1 MDKTNEDSGNRHR
14 NATLDVLLGVGPSKK
29 MSCHLKRMTLA
40 VKKSKIRGAGLG
52 LFANMDF
59 PADAVLGEYWGV
71 RTTTKPA
78 DGRYVWHIDTD
89 DGSVYI
95 DAAQNDCPLRFVN
108 GAKTERQHER
118 INCKTYISHGA
129 LLYVTTRAVKAGEEL
144 IIDYGPYYWACDC
157 ERCRPN
163 RKNSRSTSRK
173 ISRVA
178 NRGDR
183 INVAFATIDL
193 FAGVGGFSL
202 GAAAAGAR
210 VILAVEACPKIAAL
224 HTLNLPLKSWAA
236 NRQQSSPT
244 IFASFTSSPAAATS
258 ISTARRPA
266 RASPWPTK

>member
-1 MDKTNEDSGNRHR
+1 MR
-14 NATLDVLLGVGPSKK
+14 LV
-29 MSCHLKRMTLA
+29 

-59 PADAVLGEYWGV
+59 PADVVLGEYWGV

-78 DGRYVWHIDTD
+78 NGRYVWHIDTI

-95 DAAQNDCPLRFVN
+95 DAANNDCPLRFVN

-144 IIDYGPYYWACDC
+144 IVDYGPYYWECEC
-157 ERCRPN
+157 ERDIC
-163 RKNSRSTSRK
+163 RSTDRDETERDICRSTDRDICRSTDRDICRATDRDETNRTSRKICTSTSRKICTSTNRNICTSTTRK

-183 INVAFATIDL
+183 INIAFATIDL

-224 HTLNLPLKSWAA
+224 HTLP
-236 NRQQSSPT
+236 
-244 IFASFTSSPAAATS
+244 
-258 ISTARRPA
+258 ISDSNFVGPPEW
-266 RASPWPTK
+266 SEI